1 MSVLLKLAFQIAV
14 AVTSFL
20 LICSANGTIDSS
32 NKNKNKPPHIIFV
45 MMDDVGHNDIS
56 YNSPNSPIPTPHID
70 ALAYSG
76 IQLKNYYA
84 HSLCTASRASLLTGR
99 YQVNTGLA
107 NVLVPGTPGG
117 LPDNIPTI
125 PQTLKDLAGYVTAMT
140 GKCKLF

>member
-1 MSVLLKLAFQIAV
+1 
-14 AVTSFL
+14 
-20 LICSANGTIDSS
+20 
-32 NKNKNKPPHIIFV
+32 

-99 YQVNTGLA
+99 YQVNTGLS

-140 GKCKLF
+140 GKCKFL